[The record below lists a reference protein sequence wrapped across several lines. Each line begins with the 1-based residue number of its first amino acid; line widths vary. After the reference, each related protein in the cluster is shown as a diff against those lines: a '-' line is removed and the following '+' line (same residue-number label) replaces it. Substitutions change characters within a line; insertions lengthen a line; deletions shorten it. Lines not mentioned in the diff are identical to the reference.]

1 MYQNLLNSYFIS
13 KEYTENE
20 KDKDYLK
27 LIVFLKSNLKEEQFL
42 ECEELLNTAL
52 INKTENAFL
61 YGCTAAANCLCR

>member
-27 LIVFLKSNLKEEQFL
+27 LIVFLKSKLKEEQFW

-61 YGCTAAANCLCR
+61 SGCTAAANCLCR